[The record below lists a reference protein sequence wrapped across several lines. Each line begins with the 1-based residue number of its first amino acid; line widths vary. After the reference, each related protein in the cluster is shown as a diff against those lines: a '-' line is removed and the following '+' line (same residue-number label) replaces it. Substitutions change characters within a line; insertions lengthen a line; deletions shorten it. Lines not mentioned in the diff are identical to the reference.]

1 MAKNRV
7 KNQEVI
13 YQLEGR
19 PSFGVALP
27 LGLQHVLAMFT
38 GNLAPIFII
47 AGIANVSME
56 ERVLMI
62 QCAMLVSGLTTFV
75 QLYPIRFGKKFQIG
89 AGLPIVMG
97 TSFAFVPTLSTIAIA
112 YGLPAVFG
120 GILVGAIVEIIM
132 GILIKPSQKL
142 ISPVVIGAVLVTI
155 GIKLLSIGANYFA
168 GGVGAADFG
177 SWENLLLGSIVFLT
191 IILVQHFGKGLL
203 KVVAILI
210 GLLVGFIA
218 AMLMGKVDFTPVL
231 TASWFTLPRPL
242 YFIPEFKLDAIVAF
256 AAVYIVSGLETL
268 GNTSGITMAAFDRE
282 ATSEENSG
290 AILAD
295 ALGSQLAGLFNCLPN
310 TAFGQNAGIIAM
322 TKVVNKFA
330 IGTGAAVLVLAS
342 IMPKIGAIFAAMP
355 SSVLGGA
362 VITVFGMILV
372 NGFKMIA
379 QAGFAEGNVKVLSIT
394 FAVGY
399 GLTAITQIIEKLPQ
413 FLQFVFGDTVAS
425 VCIVGMITNIVFN
438 LLGNKKKQKQSG
450 QRDYEVM

>member
-1 MAKNRV
+1 MAKNKQRD
-7 KNQEVI
+7 QEII

-19 PSFGVALP
+19 PSLSVAVP

-38 GNLAPIFII
+38 GNLAPIFIV
-47 AGIANVSME
+47 ASIANVTME

-62 QCAMLVSGLTTFV
+62 QCAMLISGLTTFV
-75 QLYPIRFGKKFQIG
+75 QLYPIKLGKRFQIG

-97 TSFAFVPTLSTIAIA
+97 TAFAFVPTLSTIAMT

-120 GILVGAIVEIIM
+120 GVLVGAVIEIIM
-132 GILIKPSQKL
+132 GLIIKPAQRV

-155 GIKLLSIGANYFA
+155 GIKLLGIGANYFA
-168 GGVGAADFG
+168 GGVGAPDFG
-177 SWENLLLGSIVFLT
+177 SWENLFLGSLVFLT

-210 GLLVGFIA
+210 GLLVGFVVAIF
-218 AMLMGKVDFTPVL
+218 MGKVDFTPVM

-242 YFIPEFKLDAIVAF
+242 YFVPEFRLDAIVAF

-282 ATSEENSG
+282 ATSRENSG

-295 ALGSQLAGLFNCLPN
+295 ALGSQFAGLFNCLPN

-322 TKVVNKFA
+322 TKVVNKFCIA
-330 IGTGAAVLVLAS
+330 TGAAVLVLAS
-342 IMPKIGAIFAAMP
+342 IVPKIGALFAALP

-379 QAGFAEGNVKVLSIT
+379 QAGFSEGNVKVLSIT

-399 GLTAITQIIEKLPQ
+399 GLTAVSQIIDKLPQ
-413 FLQFVFGDTVAS
+413 FLQFVFGDAVAS
-425 VCIVGMITNIVFN
+425 VCIVGMITNICFN
-438 LLGNKKKQKQSG
+438 LLAKKKETQK
-450 QRDYEVM
+450 V

>member
-1 MAKNRV
+1 MHLKRSSD
-7 KNQEVI
+7 QELI
-13 YQLEGR
+13 YQLDGR
-19 PSFGVALP
+19 PSLGVAVP

-38 GNLAPIFII
+38 GNLAPILIV
-47 AGIANVSME
+47 AGIAGVPME

-75 QLYPIRFGKKFQIG
+75 QLYPIKFGNKFQIG

-97 TSFAFVPTLSTIAIA
+97 TAFAFVPTLSTIAAA

-132 GILIKPSQKL
+132 GLLIKPSQKI

-155 GIKLLSIGANYFA
+155 GIKLLGIGANYFA

-177 SWENLLLGSIVFLT
+177 SWENLFLGSTVFLA
-191 IILVQHFGKGLL
+191 IILLQHFAKGML

-210 GLLVGFIA
+210 GLVVGFIMA
-218 AMLMGKVDFTPVL
+218 ILMGKVDFTPVL
-231 TASWFTLPRPL
+231 NANWFMLPMPL
-242 YFIPEFKLDAIVAF
+242 HFKPEFRIDAIVAF

-268 GNTSGITMAAFDRE
+268 GNTSGITMAAFNRE
-282 ATSEENSG
+282 ATALENSG
-290 AILAD
+290 ALLAD
-295 ALGSQLAGLFNCLPN
+295 AIGSQLAGLFNCMPN

-322 TKVVNKFA
+322 TKVVNKFCIA
-330 IGTGAAVLVLAS
+330 TGAAVLVLAS
-342 IMPKIGAIFAAMP
+342 VMPKVGAIFAALP

-379 QAGFAEGNVKVLSIT
+379 QAGFSEGNVKVLSIT

-399 GLTAITQIIEKLPQ
+399 GLTAVTEIIGKFLI
-413 FLQFVFGDTVAS
+413 FLQFVFGDAVAS
-425 VCIVGMITNIVFN
+425 VCIVGMVTNIAFN
-438 LLGNKKKQKQSG
+438 LIGKKKQT
-450 QRDYEVM
+450 R